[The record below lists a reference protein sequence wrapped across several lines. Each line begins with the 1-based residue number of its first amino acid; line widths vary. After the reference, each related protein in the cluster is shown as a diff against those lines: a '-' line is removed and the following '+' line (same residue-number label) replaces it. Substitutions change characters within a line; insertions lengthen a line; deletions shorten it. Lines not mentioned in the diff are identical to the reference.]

1 MPPLLKRTGVILSG
15 LLLTGVLVQLP
26 LFPSGDDQGVPRSSM
41 AAAAARLLGESPE
54 RVGVDATEFLT
65 VRKIATASVFSL
77 IAAFAVGFWRR
88 ETGGWLLAAIPRLS
102 ASTVGAVRIAFA
114 ASLVWA
120 LLYTGPVE
128 PGFPLALHR
137 DAGPLANWS
146 WLHALAAHD
155 RATIWIHGALI
166 GAVAV
171 FGAGMCSRVAVVAV
185 AALTLLQ
192 TLVLLQRQSTHD
204 WGLPLVTL
212 FLLTIVPWGDGLSV
226 DAAWRRYRRRPQPA
240 RAMTEYGLAV
250 WIPGFALGVAF
261 LAAAFAKLDS
271 SGIAWITGGA
281 ARYHFVTDAGQARV
295 DWGLDVAANLW
306 LAQLASLGA
315 VLVEALFIL
324 NIVARG
330 WASRLLFGIV
340 ATGLLA
346 GFLLFQGVFWSMWWV
361 LLLAFLPW
369 DLVARKTAKVPPR
382 DAGHRP
388 REVPVDR
395 HPGNTRSEWLRS
407 WQIAVLSAFALQQ
420 VVFSGIR
427 LEMEPLVS
435 DYGMYS
441 WTYGSTQEFDEYL
454 ADKRRIWHLEIP
466 GDPTVDVAE
475 RLSDMPG
482 AADVITTAIRE
493 QRTMTRLTDSTREAV
508 RAVLDAYQRRYDEP
522 LVALHVSAEEPRFD
536 WENGRFAA
544 HRLADYGIVP
554 LGTLSA
560 D

>member
-1 MPPLLKRTGVILSG
+1 M
-15 LLLTGVLVQLP
+15 QLP
-26 LFPSGDDQGVPRSSM
+26 VLPSGGDQGVSRSSV

-54 RVGVDATEFLT
+54 RVGIDATEFLT
-65 VRKIATASVFSL
+65 VRKVATASVFSL
-77 IAAFAVGFWRR
+77 VAAFAVGFWRR
-88 ETGGWLLAAIPRLS
+88 ETGGWLLAGIPRLS
-102 ASTVGAVRIAFA
+102 PSAVGIVRIAFA
-114 ASLVWA
+114 AGLVWA

-128 PGFPLALHR
+128 PGFPLAWHR

-166 GAVAV
+166 GAVAA
-171 FGAGMCSRVAVVAV
+171 FGAGLCSRVAVVAV
-185 AALTLLQ
+185 ASLTLLQ

-226 DAAWRRYRRRPQPA
+226 DAAWRWYRGRPQPV
-240 RAMTEYGLAV
+240 RAATEYGLAV
-250 WIPGFALGVAF
+250 WIPGFAMGVAF

-271 SGIAWITGGA
+271 SGLAWITGGA

-295 DWGLDVAANLW
+295 DWGLGVAANLR

-315 VLVEALFIL
+315 VAIEVLFIL
-324 NIVARG
+324 NILASG
-330 WASRLLFGIV
+330 WALRLLFGL
-340 ATGLLA
+340 AAAGLLA
-346 GFLLFQGVFWSMWWV
+346 GFLLLQGVFWAMWWV

-369 DLVARKTAKVPPR
+369 DAAARASANVLRRAADAFGRRPSKT
-382 DAGHRP
+382 HREEGSVHQP
-388 REVPVDR
+388 SGKTES
-395 HPGNTRSEWLRS
+395 GWLRS
-407 WQIAVLSAFALQQ
+407 WQVAVLSAFALQQ

-427 LEMEPLVS
+427 LEVEPLIS

-454 ADKRRIWHLEIP
+454 ADKRRIWRFEIP

-475 RLSDMPG
+475 RLSEMPG
-482 AADVITTAIRE
+482 ATDVITTAIRE
-493 QRTMTRLTDSTREAV
+493 QRTMTRLTAPTREAV
-508 RAVLDAYQRRYDEP
+508 RAVLDAYQRRYHES
-522 LVALHVSAEEPRFD
+522 LVALHVSADEPRFD
-536 WENGRFAA
+536 WASGRFAA
-544 HRLADYGIVP
+544 PRRSDYGILP
-554 LGTLSA
+554 LGTLST